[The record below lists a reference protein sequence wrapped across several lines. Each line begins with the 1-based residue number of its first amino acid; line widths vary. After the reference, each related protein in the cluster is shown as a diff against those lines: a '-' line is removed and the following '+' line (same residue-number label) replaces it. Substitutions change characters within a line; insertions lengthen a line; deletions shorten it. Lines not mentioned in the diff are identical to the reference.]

1 MGRRKQKGLRSFRF
15 TRNEAGEVRC
25 PMCGVGMLQRQTNP
39 NLPLAEHF
47 ECPKSGLIFYGDP
60 ESLYLC
66 LNVEEDVLPIP
77 F

>member
-1 MGRRKQKGLRSFRF
+1 
-15 TRNEAGEVRC
+15 
-25 PMCGVGMLQRQTNP
+25 MLERQTNP

-77 F
+77 FQRRETL